1 MMRSNR
7 GVDSP
12 YPRDGSFGVWK
23 DQNQPMAK
31 TYRIG
36 VIGFA
41 HMHINEHLRAF
52 AALPNVQWIACAD
65 TVPLVP
71 ELVKA
76 RFTRQWNLE
85 HAQSDIGIPT
95 VYDDYGTML
104 ERERFDIVL
113 FCPENARHAEVARA
127 IAAHGAHMVTEKPMA
142 TSLADARS
150 MADAA
155 RAAGV
160 SLMVNWPTTW
170 SPAVRKAKELLDAG
184 AIGRLLEVKWRAGS
198 MGPLSHGSTHPGVDG
213 TAVPMT
219 DEQKGAT
226 WWHQQATGGGVL
238 LDYCCYGAC
247 LARWYARTPAQAAF
261 GLTANL
267 NSPYGDAEDNAIVTV
282 RFPGALALLEATWTT
297 VDHGVPTGP
306 ILYGETGT
314 MVVERRGAEQV
325 VRLIQERAGEPRLIP
340 GDPLPTGRATLAEEF
355 LHHLETGEPLHET
368 LQVGFNLDAMAILD
382 AAIRSTETKRMEAV
396 EQV

>member
-1 MMRSNR
+1 MT
-7 GVDSP
+7 
-12 YPRDGSFGVWK
+12 
-23 DQNQPMAK
+23 Q
-31 TYRIG
+31 TYRVG

-41 HMHINEHLRAF
+41 HMHINELMRAF
-52 AALPNVQWIACAD
+52 AALPSVQWGACAD
-65 TVPLVP
+65 TIPAVP

-85 HAQSDIGIPT
+85 HAHEDIGIPK
-95 VYDDYGTML
+95 VYDDYRQML
-104 ERERFDIVL
+104 DQERFDIIL
-113 FCPENARHAEVARA
+113 FCPENARHGEVAQA

-142 TSLADARS
+142 ASYPEARS
-150 MADAA
+150 MAEAA

-160 SLMVNWPTTW
+160 ALMVNWPTTW

-213 TAVPMT
+213 KALPMT

-226 WWHQQATGGGVL
+226 WWHQKAPGGGAL

-247 LARWYARTPAQAAF
+247 LSRWYVGEPATAAF

-267 NSPYGDAEDNAIVTV
+267 NSPYGDASDNAVITV
-282 RFPGALALLEATWTT
+282 RFPNALALLEATWTT
-297 VDHGVPTGP
+297 LDHGIPTGP

-314 MVVERRGAEQV
+314 MVVERRGSDQV
-325 VRLIQERAGEPRLIP
+325 VRLSRGHGEEPQDIP
-340 GDPLPTGRATLAEEF
+340 GDPLPAGRATLAEEF
-355 LHHLETGEPLHET
+355 THHLETGEPLHET

-382 AAIRSTETKRMEAV
+382 AGIRSAESKRLETVPQA
-396 EQV
+396 